1 MTRLASKLTLSKFV
15 LHCFLFTNF
24 FLLVSWILQY
34 FGIWHVVVA
43 FILGILTTLGAITCA
58 IYYLLGR
65 IDKKLQQR
73 HQSILQANLD
83 FKNHPNWAFALEKT
97 VAEDESKPIAIE
109 GTLEV
114 QFGGK
119 RKTKMPYLCCLKG
132 TTLYLQKKKMSKI
145 IGIPLEGAEIRKV
158 DEKVFKTKN
167 CLEIMHPLRQIMYR
181 VDYIYLSSD
190 SMKDIERWYFFL
202 RKVCKEPKNPNSFV
216 PVPSAYQ
223 LHATSDTVHNNNN
236 NNVQNQPIIETA
248 KWFNVVAE
256 RFFLNI
262 RESEEVEKKLVSK
275 LITKF
280 SEKLTEKGWGD
291 MISQMSITDVELGTK
306 PPTIEEVAILPPD
319 GTGDLALDVT
329 LSYSGGGAK
338 LSIAADVN
346 FKNFF
351 STTVT

>member
-1 MTRLASKLTLSKFV
+1 
-15 LHCFLFTNF
+15 
-24 FLLVSWILQY
+24 
-34 FGIWHVVVA
+34 
-43 FILGILTTLGAITCA
+43 
-58 IYYLLGR
+58 
-65 IDKKLQQR
+65 
-73 HQSILQANLD
+73 
-83 FKNHPNWAFALEKT
+83 
-97 VAEDESKPIAIE
+97 
-109 GTLEV
+109 
-114 QFGGK
+114 
-119 RKTKMPYLCCLKG
+119 
-132 TTLYLQKKKMSKI
+132 
-145 IGIPLEGAEIRKV
+145 
-158 DEKVFKTKN
+158 
-167 CLEIMHPLRQIMYR
+167 
-181 VDYIYLSSD
+181 
-190 SMKDIERWYFFL
+190 
-202 RKVCKEPKNPNSFV
+202 
-216 PVPSAYQ
+216 VPSAYQ

-236 NNVQNQPIIETA
+236 NNNNNNTNNVQNQPIIETG

>member
-167 CLEIMHPLRQIMYR
+167 CLEMYIMSIISFGHLSLTLSQRDNQRKRPLR
-181 VDYIYLSSD
+181 LSFEFS
-190 SMKDIERWYFFL
+190 RYFL
-202 RKVCKEPKNPNSFV
+202 LSV
-216 PVPSAYQ
+216 PRIVQNASA
-223 LHATSDTVHNNNN
+223 ATD
-236 NNVQNQPIIETA
+236 NVQSRLHLP
-248 KWFNVVAE
+248 KLRLHE
-256 RFFLNI
+256 RY
-262 RESEEVEKKLVSK
+262 RTLV
-275 LITKF
+275 LF
-280 SEKLTEKGWGD
+280 S
-291 MISQMSITDVELGTK
+291 S
-306 PPTIEEVAILPPD
+306 
-319 GTGDLALDVT
+319 
-329 LSYSGGGAK
+329 
-338 LSIAADVN
+338 
-346 FKNFF
+346 
-351 STTVT
+351 